1 MSWLVWQLGDSAFPV
16 GGFAH
21 SAGLEAAVQLGEVE
35 DPEALRRFL
44 RDALWQAGHG
54 SLPLVGAV
62 HAEPERLAE
71 LDALCD
77 AFLTGAVAN
86 RASRTQGRALLSTC
100 SRAFAGAGANADVDA
115 LAARCKTQGLCMH
128 HAPLWGALTALLGI
142 SRREAGQLFLHLT
155 LRGLLSAAIR
165 LGLLGPLQA
174 QNEQFQLHATLDA
187 VHSRCAGLAVADL
200 AQTAPLVELFQSAH
214 DRLYSR
220 LFLS

>member
-1 MSWLVWQLGDSAFPV
+1 MKWLVWQLGDSAFPV

-35 DPEALRRFL
+35 DEAQLRRFL

-54 SLPLVGAV
+54 SLPLVGAA
-62 HAEPERLAE
+62 HDDPQRLAE

-100 SRAFAGAGANADVDA
+100 SRAFAGAAAQLDS
-115 LAARCKTQGLCMH
+115 LSARCRALGLCMH
-128 HAPLWGALTALLGI
+128 QTPLWGVITSVLGVD
-142 SRREAGQLFLHLT
+142 RQDAEQLFLHLT
-155 LRGLLSAAIR
+155 LRSLLSAAIR

-174 QNEQFQLHATLDA
+174 QHEQFQLSATLQE
-187 VHSRCAGLAVADL
+187 VQTRCSQIAAEDVV
-200 AQTAPLVELFQSAH
+200 QTAPLIELFQSAH

>member
-54 SLPLVGAV
+54 SLPLVGAA
-62 HAEPERLAE
+62 HREPERLAE

-100 SRAFAGAGANADVDA
+100 ARAFASGADIDA
-115 LAARCKTQGLCMH
+115 LAERCKTQRLCMH
-128 HAPLWGALTALLGI
+128 HAPLWGAMTGMLGI
-142 SRREAGQLFLHLT
+142 PQKEAGQLFLHLT

-174 QNEQFQLHATLDA
+174 QHEQFQLHATLDA
-187 VHSRCAGLAVADL
+187 VYERCAGIAAWDL